1 MKRIAPSERIEQ
13 AIEQLLNGGLET
25 EEQPV
30 SQLIRLAATKIVQ
43 EAVEKEVSACL
54 ERERYERRDEGQQ
67 GLRNGY
73 EPGRIRS
80 AEGEIVVQV
89 PQVRGLGVP
98 YRSKLMDFLRGN
110 SDVLEYLVV
119 QMYTRGLSTRDIEDA
134 FRDPLTGEMLLGR
147 SAVSDLTD
155 SLWEDYQAFC
165 QRDLSGFEV
174 EYLFLDAVYES
185 LRQQAGLKEGVLVA
199 WGICRDGRKV
209 LLHMTLGNK
218 ESQAAWLEMVRD
230 MVRRGLRVPTMI
242 TTDGAPGLIA
252 AVRQAWPH
260 SLRQRCLAHK
270 KRNILDKVP
279 DSARD
284 EVKAALNSIYYADTR
299 EVADLLTTRFLETYG
314 ERFPSAT
321 ACFADDLEACLS
333 FLKCPSIH
341 HSRIRT
347 TNLLERAFVEQR
359 RRTKTIPR
367 FFDERSCLK
376 LVFATLWQASER
388 WQNVR
393 MSDTEC
399 ALLNQLRHDLK
410 LVQKEAQCTLTT
422 KSDPVE
428 AAA

>member
-13 AIEQLLNGGLET
+13 DLQKLLREGLDTSER
-25 EEQPV
+25 PV
-30 SQLIRLAATKIVQ
+30 SELIKLAAQKIVQ
-43 EAVEKEVSACL
+43 EALEQEVAEFL
-54 ERERYERRDEGQQ
+54 GRERYARREEHQQ

-80 AEGEIVVQV
+80 AEGEIRVQV
-89 PQVRGLGVP
+89 PQVRELDRP
-98 YRSKLMDFLRGN
+98 YRSKLMEFLGGN

-119 QMYTRGLSTRDIEDA
+119 QMYTRGLSTRDVEEA
-134 FRDPLTGEMLLGR
+134 FRDPQTGELLLGR
-147 SAVSDLTD
+147 TAVSELTD

-165 QRDLSGFEV
+165 RRDLSGFEV

-185 LRQQAGLKEGVLVA
+185 LRRQAGMKEGVLVA
-199 WGICRDGRKV
+199 WAICRDGCKV

-218 ESQAAWLEMVRD
+218 ESFAAWLDMVRD
-230 MVRRGLRVPTMI
+230 MIRRGLRVPTMI

-252 AVRQAWPH
+252 AVEQAWPR

-270 KRNILDKVP
+270 KRNVLDKVP
-279 DSARD
+279 DAARD

-299 EVADLLTTRFLETYG
+299 EIADLFTARFLETYSS
-314 ERFPSAT
+314 RYPSAV
-321 ACFADDLEACLS
+321 ACFTDDLEACLA
-333 FLKCPSIH
+333 FLNCPPIH

-367 FFDERSCLK
+367 FFNEKSCLK
-376 LVFATLWQASER
+376 LVFAALWQASER

-393 MSDTEC
+393 MSDVEC
-399 ALLNQLRHDLK
+399 KQLDHLRRELQLDEE
-410 LVQKEAQCTLTT
+410 QAQPNLTVNRL
-422 KSDPVE
+422 PVE
-428 AAA
+428 AIA

>member
-1 MKRIAPSERIEQ
+1 MPRIAPSERIEQ

-30 SQLIRLAATKIVQ
+30 SHLIRLAATKIVQ
-43 EAVEKEVSACL
+43 HAIEGEVSEVL
-54 ERERYERRDEGQQ
+54 GRERYERRGEGQA

-73 EPGRIRS
+73 EAGRIRS
-80 AEGEIVVQV
+80 AEGEISVQV

-110 SDVLEYLVV
+110 SDVLEHLVV

-134 FRDPLTGEMLLGR
+134 FRDPLTGELLLGR
-147 SAVSDLTD
+147 SAVSELTD

-218 ESQAAWLEMVRD
+218 ESLDAWLAMVRD
-230 MVRRGLRVPTMI
+230 MVRRGLRVPTLI

-252 AVRQAWPH
+252 AVEQAWPR

-270 KRNILDKVP
+270 KRNVLDKVP
-279 DSARD
+279 DSARE
-284 EVKAALNSIYYADTR
+284 EVKAALNGIYYADTR
-299 EVADLLTTRFLETYG
+299 QVADLLTTRFLETYSQ
-314 ERFPSAT
+314 RYPSAA
-321 ACFADDLEACLS
+321 ACFTDDLEACLA

-347 TNLLERAFVEQR
+347 TNLLERAFLEQR
-359 RRTKTIPR
+359 RRTNTIPR
-367 FFDERSCLK
+367 FFNEKSCLK
-376 LVFATLWQASER
+376 LVFATLWQASQR

-393 MSDTEC
+393 MSDAEC
-399 ALLNQLRHDLK
+399 ALLDRLRRELGLDE
-410 LVQKEAQCTLTT
+410 KEAQPIATT
-422 KSDPVE
+422 NLNPVE

>member
-1 MKRIAPSERIEQ
+1 MNRIAPSERIEQ
-13 AIEQLLNGGLET
+13 ELHGFLQDGLEAS
-25 EEQPV
+25 EQPV
-30 SQLIRLAATKIVQ
+30 SELIKLAAQKIVQ
-43 EAVEKEVSACL
+43 EALEQEVADYL
-54 ERERYERRDEGQQ
+54 GRDRYARRDAHQQ

-80 AEGEIVVQV
+80 AEGEIQVQV
-89 PQVRGLGVP
+89 PQVRGLNSP

-134 FRDPLTGEMLLGR
+134 FRDPLTGELLLSR
-147 SAVSDLTD
+147 SAVSELTD

-165 QRDLSGFEV
+165 QRDLSGFAV

-199 WGICRDGRKV
+199 WAICRDGRKV

-218 ESQAAWLEMVRD
+218 ESLDAWLD
-230 MVRRGLRVPTMI
+230 MARAMIRRGLRVPTLI

-252 AVRQAWPH
+252 AVEKAWPR

-270 KRNILDKVP
+270 KRNVLDKVP
-279 DSARD
+279 DAVRD
-284 EVKAALNSIYYADTR
+284 EVKAALNNVYYADTR
-299 EVADLLTTRFLETYG
+299 PVADLFIERFLDTYSQ
-314 ERFPSAT
+314 RYPSAVS
-321 ACFADDLEACLS
+321 CFTDDLEACLA
-333 FLKCPSIH
+333 FLKCPAIH

-367 FFDERSCLK
+367 FFNEKSCLK

-393 MSDTEC
+393 MSAVEC
-399 ALLNQLRHDLK
+399 KLLDHLHRELQLDEE
-410 LVQKEAQCTLTT
+410 EAQSTLTVNHP
-422 KSDPVE
+422 PVE
-428 AAA
+428 AIA

>member
-13 AIEQLLNGGLET
+13 ALEQLLSGGLET

-30 SQLIRLAATKIVQ
+30 SHLIRLAATKIVQ
-43 EAVEKEVSACL
+43 EAVEKEVSAYL
-54 ERERYERRDEGQQ
+54 ERERYERRDEGQE

-218 ESQAAWLEMVRD
+218 ESQDAWLEMARD
-230 MVRRGLRVPTMI
+230 MVRRGLRIPTMI

-284 EVKAALNSIYYADTR
+284 EVKAALNNIYYADTR

-314 ERFPSAT
+314 ERFPSAA

-399 ALLNQLRHDLK
+399 ALLNQLRRDLK
-410 LVQKEAQCTLTT
+410 LDEKEAQCTLTT
-422 KSDPVE
+422 KPSVE